1 MRGRHALKQEGI
13 MATETAIETAELVT
27 LYRRAFRDFGSM
39 ALWYMR
45 ASDEPTPEEA
55 LVVARELR
63 VKGNLE
69 ARILAERIEQVCR
82 ADH

>member
-1 MRGRHALKQEGI
+1 
-13 MATETAIETAELVT
+13 
-27 LYRRAFRDFGSM
+27 M